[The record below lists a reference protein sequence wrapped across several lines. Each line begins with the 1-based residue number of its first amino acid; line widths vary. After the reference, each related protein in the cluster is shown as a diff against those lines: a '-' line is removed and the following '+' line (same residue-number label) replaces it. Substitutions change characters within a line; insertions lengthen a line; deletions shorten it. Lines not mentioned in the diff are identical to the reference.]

1 MPPFFTIITSTYN
14 AADTLPHLLDSLASQ
29 TCRDFNWIVQDGAS
43 SDATMQIVEQY
54 RDRLPEILTDSGRD
68 SGIYDAWNKAIDRW
82 QDNMGEWVLFLGA
95 DDTLHSSTT
104 LQEVLEHIISIKN
117 DNIIFAAG
125 NINLVD
131 TNGTIIRT
139 VIVDKNSAFK
149 NRYRGTPLP
158 HSGLFTKKTF
168 LVSTKFDTK
177 FKIAGDYD
185 FILKTWKSEHQI
197 IELNILVTDMG
208 NDGISHTLET
218 IYIRR
223 KELFLAIKNTN
234 TLQSFLFAFF
244 MIKHNIRLS
253 IKQSLLK
260 IKLGQYLYAFYK
272 KYKSSLK

>member
-14 AADTLPHLLDSLASQ
+14 AAATLPHLLDSLASQ

-54 RDRLPEILTDSGRD
+54 RDHLPEILADSGRD

-104 LQEVLEHIISIKN
+104 LQEVLEHIISVKN

-131 TNGTIIRT
+131 TNGIIIRT

-158 HSGLFTKKTF
+158 HSGLFTKKNF

-185 FILKTWKSEHQI
+185 FILKTWKLEHQT
-197 IELNILVTDMG
+197 IELNMLVTDMG
-208 NDGISHTLET
+208 NEGISHTSKT
-218 IYIRR
+218 ISIRK

-234 TLQSFLFAFF
+234 TLQSFLFIIFI
-244 MIKHNIRLS
+244 IKHNIKLN
-253 IKQSLLK
+253 IKRFLLK
-260 IKLGQYLYAFYK
+260 TKLGQNLYTFYK
-272 KYKSSLK
+272 KYK